1 MYLAKEAKIL
11 KLKAQFFIISF
22 GINKMFILALLT
34 TFISAPSAPPQN
46 LRGNFT
52 NATAI
57 RLHWDLV
64 VQQDRNGIIM
74 KYTVQ
79 YRIKGS
85 PSAWQEIVVGSDSL
99 TLHILKLE
107 YYTLYEFKIA
117 AETAIG
123 RGPFS
128 SLVFIR
134 TDAYGKYFQLSEI
147 EKS

>member
-1 MYLAKEAKIL
+1 MIYSATIL
-11 KLKAQFFIISF
+11 FR
-22 GINKMFILALLT
+22 

-64 VQQDRNGIIM
+64 LQQDRNGIIR
-74 KYTVQ
+74 KYAVQ
-79 YRIKGS
+79 YRIKDT
-85 PSAWQEIVVGSDSL
+85 PSVWQEIAVGPNLL
-99 TLHILKLE
+99 TLHVLKLE
-107 YYTLYEFKIA
+107 YYTMYEFKIA

-128 SLVFIR
+128 NLVFIR
-134 TDAYGKYFQLSEI
+134 TDAYGKCF
-147 EKS
+147 

>member
-1 MYLAKEAKIL
+1 
-11 KLKAQFFIISF
+11 
-22 GINKMFILALLT
+22 
-34 TFISAPSAPPQN
+34 
-46 LRGNFT
+46 
-52 NATAI
+52 
-57 RLHWDLV
+57 
-64 VQQDRNGIIM
+64 M

-85 PSAWQEIVVGSDSL
+85 QLAWQEIVVGSDSL

-128 SLVFIR
+128 SLIFIR
-134 TDAYGKYFQLSEI
+134 TDAYGKYFQLNEI